1 MNSSV
6 TLNLEAALV
15 AYLTPLCNFAGSVTG
30 MSNRAHADED
40 QYGILGE
47 YVAVPAVIVSV
58 DGGENEMP
66 TVPLINAAVT
76 VTVCSSSEQSTVA
89 THNANAITVSDALWD
104 VAALHASVSAYPG
117 LTLSEIYPEGQRF
130 TREGRKLETIFP
142 FKVTISSKE
151 TP

>member
-1 MNSSV
+1 MNSSL
-6 TLNLEAALV
+6 TLNLEAALI
-15 AYLTPLCNFAGSVTG
+15 AYLTPVCSFAESITG
-30 MSNRAHADED
+30 MSDRSHADED

-47 YVAVPAVIVSV
+47 YVAVPAVIVAV
-58 DGGENEMP
+58 EGGDNEMP

-76 VTVCSSSEQSTVA
+76 VTVRSSSEQSTIA

-104 VAALHASVSAYPG
+104 VAALNASVSAYPG

>member
-6 TLNLEAALV
+6 TLNLEAALI
-15 AYLTPLCNFAGSVTG
+15 AYLTPVCSFAESITG
-30 MSNRAHADED
+30 MSDRSHADED

-58 DGGENEMP
+58 EGGENESIEAP
-66 TVPLINAAVT
+66 AINASVT
-76 VTVCSSSEQSTVA
+76 ITVRSSTEQSTVA
-89 THNANAITVSDALWD
+89 THNANSITVSDALWD
-104 VAALHASVSAYPG
+104 EAALHSFVSSRPG
-117 LTLSEIYPEGQRF
+117 LTLSGIFSEAQRF
-130 TREGRKLETIFP
+130 TREGRKLETSFP